1 NFASPWNCIYS
12 AARLKE
18 DANFPKTHVMGS
30 GAFVFVEHVKG
41 ERWVGKR
48 FDKYFEPGRPY
59 LDGYEAYFLSG
70 KAVVEAMI
78 AGKIQAQFRG
88 FTPEERDTLVAKL
101 GDKVTVNEGPWIN
114 NLLVVFNAKRPPFDD
129 ARVRRALSLAVD
141 RWKAAEDLQN
151 STFLKF
157 VGGVMR
163 PGYSMATPERE
174 LATLPGFSRD
184 IEASRA
190 EARRLLAAAGQQHL
204 KIKFTNRDIPIP
216 YGPAV
221 DYLIESWRAI
231 GVETT
236 QEKLNTKA
244 WQSALEKGEFE
255 VAIDF
260 VGDYFDDPTL
270 QLTKYVSVDLS
281 PVNYSHSTDRF
292 LDALYIGQAV
302 TSDPRQRS
310 KIVRDF
316 ERHAMTEAY
325 SVPLLWWTRIIVN
338 SAALKGWNFTPSHYL
353 DQDLSEVW
361 LDR

>member
-1 NFASPWNCIYS
+1 VLFEVEDYHATLNLYK
-12 AARLKE
+12 AAELDTIGDSVALPAEVQALLSTRKDFRKNEYL
-18 DANFPKTHVMGS
+18 
-30 GAFVFVEHVKG
+30 GAYWYDF
-41 ERWVGKR
+41 
-48 FDKYFEPGRPY
+48 
-59 LDGYEAYFLSG
+59 
-70 KAVVEAMI
+70 
-78 AGKIQAQFRG
+78 
-88 FTPEERDTLVAKL
+88 
-101 GDKVTVNEGPWIN
+101 
-114 NLLVVFNAKRPPFDD
+114 NLRKPPLDD

-163 PGYSMATPERE
+163 PGYAMATPERE
-174 LATLPGFSRD
+174 ISALPGFGRD
-184 IEASRA
+184 IEASRT
-190 EARRLLAAAGQQHL
+190 EARRLLAEAGQTKL

-221 DYLIESWRAI
+221 DYIVEAWRAI
-231 GVETT
+231 GVETE
-236 QEKLNTKA
+236 QEKLNTRA
-244 WQSALEKGEFE
+244 WQTALEKGEFE

-270 QLTKYVSVDLS
+270 QLTKYVSFDLS
-281 PVNYSHSTDRF
+281 PVNYSHATDRF

-302 TSDPRQRS
+302 TSDPRQRN

-325 SVPLLWWTRIIVN
+325 SVPFLWWTRIIVN
-338 SAALKGWNFTPSHYL
+338 SAALKGWYFTPSHYL
-353 DQDLSEVW
+353 GQDLAEVW